1 MYKIYLLVNLIFK
14 SNQPKYKIEYNLTIV
29 AKISFCKSGS
39 FHCFAILLSI
49 TLMIYHFL
57 YYSIIVYDAMQSSG
71 RQDCVKNTNDKI
83 LQISIYSDGCR
94 ASYRTASEITKCM
107 TSCFERIMT
116 IIIQ

>member
-1 MYKIYLLVNLIFK
+1 M
-14 SNQPKYKIEYNLTIV
+14 
-29 AKISFCKSGS
+29 AKILIQKSGS

-94 ASYRTASEITKCM
+94 ASYRTASK
-107 TSCFERIMT
+107 
-116 IIIQ
+116 